1 MKTQQ
6 AWYIGQRAESL
17 TLMYLTRRDDLIV
30 SPQPKGYDLS
40 CLVTISKSGSHSGR
54 IFGVQ
59 IEATVNNAKIV
70 ENENKTFEIK
80 QDLPSTNSISEL
92 PFPVCL
98 FFWTL
103 NNDEAYYKWVVE
115 PVIETQNY
123 SKLLFNQSQ
132 VFQKLTN
139 EEIGKIVSTVNSWY
153 DSRSFAKL

>member
-6 AWYIGQRAESL
+6 AWYIGVRAESL

-30 SPQPKGYDLS
+30 SPQPEGYDLD
-40 CLVTISKSGSHSGR
+40 CLVTISKSGNHSGR
-54 IFGVQ
+54 IFGIQ
-59 IEATVNNAKIV
+59 IEATVNNAKV
-70 ENENKTFEIK
+70 TENDNKTFEIK
-80 QDLPSTNSISEL
+80 QDLSSTDLISEL

-103 NNDEAYYKWVVE
+103 NNDEAYYKWVLE

-123 SKLLFNQSQ
+123 PRLLFNQSH

-139 EEIGKIVSTVNSWY
+139 EEIEKIVSNVNNWY
-153 DSRSFAKL
+153 DNRSLAKL